1 LPQAVVVRAPATSA
15 NLGPGFDCLGLTLDL
30 WNEVSAVA
38 GMPQVAG
45 EENLMH
51 RAARAVF
58 DAVGAQY
65 PGFELDCINRIP
77 FARGLGSSSAAIA
90 CGILIANHCL
100 GSPLTEAG
108 LLDLATT
115 LEGHP
120 DNVVPC
126 LLGGVRVA
134 TVADSGRVIQ
144 ARVPL
149 AVSLRAVVFIPEHN
163 VPTAHARGLLPSRVT
178 LADALFN
185 VARASLLVA
194 ALASGQ
200 TEALA
205 EATRDRLH
213 QPYRLALFPSGATL
227 LATAMQAG
235 ALGAF
240 TSGAGP
246 AVLALCA
253 DELQANAVGAAFEAT
268 ARQLGEPGQTLQM
281 SLIDRGA
288 HVVVG

>member
-1 LPQAVVVRAPATSA
+1 VRAPATSA

-30 WNEVSAVA
+30 WNEVSAIA
-38 GMPQVAG
+38 GVVQDAG
-45 EENLMH
+45 QENLIH

-58 DAVGAQY
+58 GALGAQY
-65 PGFELDCINRIP
+65 PGFELQCTNRIP

-90 CGILIANHCL
+90 CGVLIANHCL
-100 GSPLTEAG
+100 GSPLSQAD

-134 TVADSGRVIQ
+134 TVGENGRVVQ
-144 ARVPL
+144 APVPL
-149 AVSLRAVVFIPEHN
+149 GLNLHAIVFIPEHN
-163 VPTAHARGLLPSRVT
+163 VPTAHARGVLPSSVS

-185 VARASLLVA
+185 VARSSLLVA

-200 TEALA
+200 AEALA

-227 LATAMQAG
+227 LATAMRAG

-240 TSGAGP
+240 MSGAGP
-246 AVLALCA
+246 SVLALCA
-253 DELQANAVGAAFEAT
+253 DPSQAKSVGTALAAT
-268 ARQLGEPGQTLQM
+268 AHELGEPGQTLLL

-288 HVVVG
+288 HVVA